1 MGDQLRVVSIG
12 NSSENIGTVVLDP
25 LTGNVTYSTG
35 TSFDFL
41 GRNEQASETF
51 EYTVEDSSKA
61 TAQGTVVVTVTG
73 KSRGPELQNDDPII
87 YRISEDFSSTVLDLV
102 SEGRV
107 VDADEGDV
115 LRLDN
120 IEATALSGLSFD
132 RPADSSSLVVTKML
146 SEQTYQGVL
155 YSRSWL

>member
-1 MGDQLRVVSIG
+1 MKVTLSILRIMILMLIWVISCELSIG

-73 KSRGPELQNDDPII
+73 G
-87 YRISEDFSSTVLDLV
+87 
-102 SEGRV
+102 V
-107 VDADEGDV
+107 VD
-115 LRLDN
+115 
-120 IEATALSGLSFD
+120 LSF
-132 RPADSSSLVVTKML
+132 RMMIRLFITL
-146 SEQTYQGVL
+146 EIFL
-155 YSRSWL
+155 LLF